1 MKSVMLSA
9 SFRRPSLS
17 FFSMLPSSSSRSS
30 SACCCRY
37 KREREREN
45 THIGVRTKV
54 PTKIFK
60 RTKDKRRRDFSLRAR
75 RNRRDARSTRPHERI
90 KPTFT
95 MASDKPIARFA
106 SEKNFSSSFIA
117 SFPLPFSSFSAS
129 SSFRSRN
136 NKPRKPFKSAF
147 ESFVLTYFEKF
158 EEMSAQDIIVIGF
171 FFFASFFAMAVVV
184 VFPFAKLS
192 YLRVY

>member
-1 MKSVMLSA
+1 
-9 SFRRPSLS
+9 
-17 FFSMLPSSSSRSS
+17 
-30 SACCCRY
+30 
-37 KREREREN
+37 
-45 THIGVRTKV
+45 
-54 PTKIFK
+54 
-60 RTKDKRRRDFSLRAR
+60 
-75 RNRRDARSTRPHERI
+75 
-90 KPTFT
+90 

-158 EEMSAQDIIVIGF
+158 EEMSAQYIIVIGF

>member
-1 MKSVMLSA
+1 
-9 SFRRPSLS
+9 
-17 FFSMLPSSSSRSS
+17 
-30 SACCCRY
+30 
-37 KREREREN
+37 
-45 THIGVRTKV
+45 
-54 PTKIFK
+54 
-60 RTKDKRRRDFSLRAR
+60 
-75 RNRRDARSTRPHERI
+75 
-90 KPTFT
+90 

-117 SFPLPFSSFSAS
+117 SFPLPFSAS

-158 EEMSAQDIIVIGF
+158 EEMSAQDIIVTGF

-184 VFPFAKLS
+184 VFPFAKRS
-192 YLRVY
+192 YLRVYSRLCAVVRLFLPALL

>member
-1 MKSVMLSA
+1 
-9 SFRRPSLS
+9 
-17 FFSMLPSSSSRSS
+17 
-30 SACCCRY
+30 
-37 KREREREN
+37 
-45 THIGVRTKV
+45 
-54 PTKIFK
+54 
-60 RTKDKRRRDFSLRAR
+60 
-75 RNRRDARSTRPHERI
+75 
-90 KPTFT
+90 
-95 MASDKPIARFA
+95 MASESPIARFA

-171 FFFASFFAMAVVV
+171 FFVFAITPMV
-184 VFPFAKLS
+184 VFTFAKLCC
-192 YLRVY
+192 LRVYEVCALCDCFFSRFYEKKRSIFVVTVLFFFALFFLNIDHNNHHHLTSSLSSKSAFIIADSKKWTNGRAKKYL

>member
-1 MKSVMLSA
+1 
-9 SFRRPSLS
+9 
-17 FFSMLPSSSSRSS
+17 
-30 SACCCRY
+30 
-37 KREREREN
+37 
-45 THIGVRTKV
+45 
-54 PTKIFK
+54 
-60 RTKDKRRRDFSLRAR
+60 
-75 RNRRDARSTRPHERI
+75 
-90 KPTFT
+90 

-117 SFPLPFSSFSAS
+117 SFPLPFSAS

-147 ESFVLTYFEKF
+147 ESFVFTYFEKF
-158 EEMSAQDIIVIGF
+158 EEMSAQDIIVVVGF

-192 YLRVY
+192 YLRVF

>member
-1 MKSVMLSA
+1 
-9 SFRRPSLS
+9 
-17 FFSMLPSSSSRSS
+17 
-30 SACCCRY
+30 
-37 KREREREN
+37 
-45 THIGVRTKV
+45 V

-60 RTKDKRRRDFSLRAR
+60 RKPHATGERQKEEDFSLRAR
-75 RNRRDARSTRPHERI
+75 RNRHDARPTRPRERI

-95 MASDKPIARFA
+95 MVSDKPIARFA

-147 ESFVLTYFEKF
+147 ESLVFSYFEKF

-171 FFFASFFAMAVVV
+171 FFVFAITPMV
-184 VFPFAKLS
+184 VFTFAKLCC
-192 YLRVY
+192 LRVYEVCALCDCFFSRFYEKKRSIFVVTVLFFSLKRKRF

>member
-1 MKSVMLSA
+1 
-9 SFRRPSLS
+9 
-17 FFSMLPSSSSRSS
+17 
-30 SACCCRY
+30 
-37 KREREREN
+37 
-45 THIGVRTKV
+45 
-54 PTKIFK
+54 
-60 RTKDKRRRDFSLRAR
+60 
-75 RNRRDARSTRPHERI
+75 
-90 KPTFT
+90 

-184 VFPFAKLS
+184 VFPFAKRS
-192 YLRVY
+192 YLRVYSRLCALLCDCFFLCFYEKTSVLIS

>member
-1 MKSVMLSA
+1 
-9 SFRRPSLS
+9 
-17 FFSMLPSSSSRSS
+17 
-30 SACCCRY
+30 
-37 KREREREN
+37 
-45 THIGVRTKV
+45 
-54 PTKIFK
+54 
-60 RTKDKRRRDFSLRAR
+60 
-75 RNRRDARSTRPHERI
+75 
-90 KPTFT
+90 

-192 YLRVY
+192 YLRVYSRLCAVVRLFLPALL

>member
-1 MKSVMLSA
+1 MPVVVVRK
-9 SFRRPSLS
+9 
-17 FFSMLPSSSSRSS
+17 
-30 SACCCRY
+30 
-37 KREREREN
+37 EREREK
-45 THIGVRTKV
+45 THRIGVRTKV

-60 RTKDKRRRDFSLRAR
+60 RKPHATKERQKEEDFSLRAR
-75 RNRRDARSTRPHERI
+75 RNRRDARPTRPHERI

-192 YLRVY
+192 YLRVYSRLCAVVRLFLPAFL

>member
-1 MKSVMLSA
+1 
-9 SFRRPSLS
+9 
-17 FFSMLPSSSSRSS
+17 
-30 SACCCRY
+30 
-37 KREREREN
+37 
-45 THIGVRTKV
+45 
-54 PTKIFK
+54 
-60 RTKDKRRRDFSLRAR
+60 
-75 RNRRDARSTRPHERI
+75 
-90 KPTFT
+90 

-158 EEMSAQDIIVIGF
+158 EEMSAQDIIVTGF

-192 YLRVY
+192 YLRVYSRLCAVVRLFLPAFL

>member
-1 MKSVMLSA
+1 
-9 SFRRPSLS
+9 
-17 FFSMLPSSSSRSS
+17 
-30 SACCCRY
+30 
-37 KREREREN
+37 
-45 THIGVRTKV
+45 V

-60 RTKDKRRRDFSLRAR
+60 RKPHATKERQKEEDFSLRAR
-75 RNRRDARSTRPHERI
+75 RNRRDARPTRPRERI

-117 SFPLPFSSFSAS
+117 SFPLPFSAS

-158 EEMSAQDIIVIGF
+158 EEMSAQDIIVVVGF

-192 YLRVY
+192 YLRVF